1 MPFSRL
7 LDCSPAAYNVRSKA
21 PGPDGEL
28 PLTPEMLLDSPSG
41 DIFGMTQNAGMGWD
55 PNQLL
60 RDQYLFAVLYYK
72 KLVVRLDLAELSAV
86 RISLK

>member
-1 MPFSRL
+1 MLHSYCFS
-7 LDCSPAAYNVRSKA
+7 NV
-21 PGPDGEL
+21 
-28 PLTPEMLLDSPSG
+28 
-41 DIFGMTQNAGMGWD
+41 AG
-55 PNQLL
+55 LL